1 MRTFFVPIDTVL
13 EQAVVSG
20 LATMTVDVDAF
31 TTFLSFTLPVFT
43 TFLTFTLQPV
53 RCHVAVLTTFTTFL
67 TFTLPGKPGDFQ

>member
-1 MRTFFVPIDTVL
+1 
-13 EQAVVSG
+13 
-20 LATMTVDVDAF
+20 MTVDVDAF

-43 TFLTFTLQPV
+43 TFLTFTLQPL